1 MPNIHLNEA
10 MRDKYLNQYEEDPP
24 KSLGSL
30 QKRKPDCQCYISFP
44 EEAMNT
50 VLQAV
55 LADKIKFIIFYGEK
69 TRYGYASIFDFSLR
83 EKAEDD
89 DE

>member
-10 MRDKYLNQYEEDPP
+10 MRDKYLNRYEENPP

-30 QKRKPDCQCYISFP
+30 QKRKPDCDCYISFP

-55 LADKIKFIIFYGEK
+55 SADKIKFIIFYGEK
-69 TRYGYASIFDFSLR
+69 TRYGYAPIFSFSLQ
-83 EKAEDD
+83 EKVEEED
-89 DE
+89 E